1 MKLSTLSVVLGLVV
15 VLVQLYALTRPREF
29 IEGVRKFPR
38 SLPWGYLLM
47 AVGTLGFFYYLKQE
61 SISDFERFKPLMFA
75 AFGLIAVGVCV
86 FVSDFLAV
94 RGLAITILV
103 LAKLMV
109 DTARWHESPWRWV
122 ITSWAYVLVI
132 AGIWFTI
139 SPWRCR
145 DLVNWATASEKRVRA
160 LSCGRLAFGVLV
172 VILGLAV
179 F

>member
-1 MKLSTLSVVLGLVV
+1 MKLSTLSVLLGLFV
-15 VLVQLYALTRPREF
+15 VLVQLYALTKPKEF

-47 AVGTLGFFYYLKQE
+47 ALGTLGFFYYLKEE

-94 RGLAITILV
+94 RGLAITIMV

-109 DTARWHESPWRWV
+109 DSARWHESPWRWV
-122 ITSWAYVLVI
+122 VITWAYALVVV
-132 AGIWFTI
+132 GIWFTI

-145 DLVNWATASEKRVRA
+145 DLLNWATASENRVKV
-160 LSCGRLAFGVLV
+160 LSFGRLAFGVLV
-172 VILGLAV
+172 VVLGLVV